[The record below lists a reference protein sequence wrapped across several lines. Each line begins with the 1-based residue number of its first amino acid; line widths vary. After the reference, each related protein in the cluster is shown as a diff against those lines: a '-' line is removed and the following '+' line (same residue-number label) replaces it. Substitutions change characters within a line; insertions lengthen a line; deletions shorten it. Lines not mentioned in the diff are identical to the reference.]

1 MKLKRFVALLTA
13 LMLSLTIAYADTT
26 ATRIYDAVVDLLTN
40 TTNVTLTGKAIFSLD
55 GKQFKTVE
63 TTYEQDG
70 VNSRW
75 VLNMTSPRANGSL
88 KNSGFTIIAN
98 NRFKY
103 AMEVFNPGT
112 YKFVECDPQSAILRS
127 SVVLTQLVSLGHTVV
142 NQIPEWSGNE
152 VSRTKDGKLSIHLT
166 DEQIPVSV
174 NDLLGLGVLLAVQ
187 RTLSIVDDSVVTPA
201 YPAEANT
208 FEASV
213 ACTTPTRAIINHT
226 EKYELTALSAEIGM
240 DESGRL
246 TEASGTAHFVL
257 HTFQD
262 GDHELDISFSGKVFD
277 YGNSHV
283 PAFDATEYKV
293 VPEAGTVIPLDI
305 YNENSE
311 NYDLSENASIESAL
325 STYQQTDDV
334 DSAEKAISHTKE
346 VYAMREINLGPSAE
360 QLEWNASY
368 QEAGGWYVVTANN
381 PGKSVPIIQFNT
393 KLNGEIG
400 AVHDWWFLKYLE
412 HDMKPEISNYV
423 VSKEVQQSLAQEII
437 QFIQAVSPSDAQM
450 IERWDLSM
458 MSDINVDGNIHH
470 IASFSFYSAED
481 GWVGGVRIDLDDQNR
496 IVTME
501 LSSTGLG

>member
-1 MKLKRFVALLTA
+1 MKLKRIVALMAA
-13 LMLSLTIAYADTT
+13 LMLFWTIAYADTT
-26 ATRIYDAVVDLLTN
+26 ATRIYDAVADLLTN
-40 TTNVTLTGKAIFSLD
+40 TTNVTLTGNATFSLD

-112 YKFVECDPQSAILRS
+112 YKFVECDPQTAILRS

-152 VSRTKDGKLSIHLT
+152 VFRTNDGKLSIHLT
-166 DEQIPVSV
+166 EEQIPVSV

-201 YPAEANT
+201 YPNEANT

-213 ACTTPTRAIINHT
+213 ASTTPARAIISHT

-277 YGNSHV
+277 YGSSHV

-293 VPEAGTVIPLDI
+293 VPEIGNGFPISETVNAEYGEKTSGRTSEMHTDGDTVLYYNPDGGSRYHVDMNCPSTNPRYLPFSGQFTYAEVNDEAYILLMPCNVCDAPL
-305 YNENSE
+305 
-311 NYDLSENASIESAL
+311 
-325 STYQQTDDV
+325 
-334 DSAEKAISHTKE
+334 
-346 VYAMREINLGPSAE
+346 R
-360 QLEWNASY
+360 
-368 QEAGGWYVVTANN
+368 
-381 PGKSVPIIQFNT
+381 
-393 KLNGEIG
+393 
-400 AVHDWWFLKYLE
+400 
-412 HDMKPEISNYV
+412 
-423 VSKEVQQSLAQEII
+423 
-437 QFIQAVSPSDAQM
+437 
-450 IERWDLSM
+450 
-458 MSDINVDGNIHH
+458 
-470 IASFSFYSAED
+470 
-481 GWVGGVRIDLDDQNR
+481 
-496 IVTME
+496 
-501 LSSTGLG
+501 